1 MHGQCASIL
10 FYFNIRIEFHFT
22 NRYKLFTHFSV
33 YGLLTYFNLQLQNRN
48 FKSTFTSRFEHVQI
62 HLPEIFPEAAPLGPR
77 VYTFV
82 ILIDTTKSP
91 SASLAT
97 IYSPTGD
104 VWEGPFPYC
113 LDNKVYYN
121 ERLLILIKQIS
132 RIRALLRKEFM
143 LYLKTFSILLKPLPL
158 GRSNKAILAKFQ
170 ALRQG
175 LGTQR

>member
-1 MHGQCASIL
+1 
-10 FYFNIRIEFHFT
+10 
-22 NRYKLFTHFSV
+22 
-33 YGLLTYFNLQLQNRN
+33 
-48 FKSTFTSRFEHVQI
+48 VQI
-62 HLPEIFPEAAPLGPR
+62 HLPEFFPEAESLGPR

-82 ILIDTTKSP
+82 ILIDTAKSP

-104 VWEGPFPYC
+104 VWECPFSYC

-143 LYLKTFSILLKPLPL
+143 LYLKTFSILLKLLPL
-158 GRSNKAILAKFQ
+158 GRNNKAIHAKF
-170 ALRQG
+170 
-175 LGTQR
+175 